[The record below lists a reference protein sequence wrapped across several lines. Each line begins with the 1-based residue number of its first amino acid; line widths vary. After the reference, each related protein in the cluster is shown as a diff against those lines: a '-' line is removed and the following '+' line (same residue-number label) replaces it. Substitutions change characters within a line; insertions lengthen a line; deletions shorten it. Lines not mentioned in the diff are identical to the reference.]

1 MNDGPS
7 GSDSETPLE
16 LGIARLRAAG
26 KRLSQARIALIGLLV
41 QEVRPLSIEE
51 IHAKVRKATL
61 CNLVTVYRCILT
73 FEELGLVRKEFSFEG
88 IMLWQYVR
96 EENAVYRVVSKVSAD
111 SEALDPGLSEVL
123 GKAFEGVEAVLRARG
138 YSEIGHRA
146 RFFVRR
152 PGEVGGLAE

>member
-7 GSDSETPLE
+7 GSESGTPLE

-26 KRLSQARIALIGLLV
+26 KRITQPRIALIGLLLK
-41 QEVRPLSIEE
+41 QDKPLSMEE
-51 IHAKVRKATL
+51 IHGKLGEGRSFD
-61 CNLVTVYRCILT
+61 LVTVYRCLVA
-73 FEELGLVRKEFSFEG
+73 FEELGMVRREFSFEG

-111 SEALDPGLSEVL
+111 SEALDPELSEVL
-123 GKAFEGVEAVLRARG
+123 GKAFEGVEKVLKEKG

-152 PGEVGGLAE
+152 PGEVGGKAD